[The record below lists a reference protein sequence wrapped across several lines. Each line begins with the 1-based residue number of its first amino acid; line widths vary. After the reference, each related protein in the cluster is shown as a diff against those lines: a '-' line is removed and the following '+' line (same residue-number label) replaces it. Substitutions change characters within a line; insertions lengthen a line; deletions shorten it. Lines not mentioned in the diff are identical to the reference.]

1 MNTKNRLQTLLRMGG
16 LLPATLLFAVG
27 FSACEASW
35 DDHYHTT
42 ETKMNNTQVSIVS
55 VTTEAYLQ
63 DQDSLSGMYAFLRDQ
78 GILEQ
83 INAKDQLHTLFLV
96 DDATFAQ
103 EDTTNASFLA
113 KSLVTDIALSPS
125 NLYDGERILMWHG
138 KYVVVSLDSAALA
151 GNISHI
157 RFNEVPVKEIIK
169 TSDGYIYVLEHLIKT
184 PMSLYDVINNLG
196 DDYSLFKEMVM
207 AKNVLTFDKP
217 NSKPIG
223 VDNTGNTVY
232 DSVFIISNP
241 FFDAK
246 GFDLTAESLTA
257 TVMLPSN
264 EVIRGAMD
272 DAKAKLTEWDMTRDT
287 NLMKNW
293 ILEVAFFNQ
302 RYTPAD
308 LSANTDISSIYGRQW
323 RTTVQLLDTE
333 NPISMS
339 NGIAYKVTWMKIPN
353 NILMYRL
360 KDYFYYYENCSE
372 TQKAAYF
379 NATNLEFKEC
389 VTDVAGWTPL
399 PGVWP
404 NIENRVLTYSFIN
417 TEVDVFNLEFVP
429 IKRVANSEG
438 GYDIRP
444 WKIPPGE
451 YTLGMGFKQSLGLDV
466 EISFNDVSMGTFT
479 LGSATT
485 FHYDRG
491 AGSYAEGYREALDT
505 PGLIT
510 HSKKGNYDRDGGQ
523 IGTVV
528 VTGDAQ
534 GNPAPVKLSIGSPGF
549 GTATKMIFHHWC
561 LRPTNNNY

>member
-1 MNTKNRLQTLLRMGG
+1 M
-16 LLPATLLFAVG
+16 
-27 FSACEASW
+27 
-35 DDHYHTT
+35 
-42 ETKMNNTQVSIVS
+42 
-55 VTTEAYLQ
+55 
-63 DQDSLSGMYAFLRDQ
+63 
-78 GILEQ
+78 
-83 INAKDQLHTLFLV
+83 
-96 DDATFAQ
+96 
-103 EDTTNASFLA
+103 
-113 KSLVTDIALSPS
+113 
-125 NLYDGERILMWHG
+125 
-138 KYVVVSLDSAALA
+138 
-151 GNISHI
+151 
-157 RFNEVPVKEIIK
+157 
-169 TSDGYIYVLEHLIKT
+169 
-184 PMSLYDVINNLG
+184 
-196 DDYSLFKEMVM
+196 
-207 AKNVLTFDKP
+207 
-217 NSKPIG
+217 
-223 VDNTGNTVY
+223 
-232 DSVFIISNP
+232 
-241 FFDAK
+241 
-246 GFDLTAESLTA
+246 
-257 TVMLPSN
+257 
-264 EVIRGAMD
+264 
-272 DAKAKLTEWDMTRDT
+272 TEWDMTRDT

-429 IKRVANSEG
+429 IKRVANSDG

-451 YTLGMGFKQSLGLDV
+451 YTLSMGFKQSLGLDV

-479 LGSATT
+479 
-485 FHYDRG
+485 
-491 AGSYAEGYREALDT
+491 
-505 PGLIT
+505 
-510 HSKKGNYDRDGGQ
+510 
-523 IGTVV
+523 
-528 VTGDAQ
+528 
-534 GNPAPVKLSIGSPGF
+534 
-549 GTATKMIFHHWC
+549 
-561 LRPTNNNY
+561 

>member
-1 MNTKNRLQTLLRMGG
+1 
-16 LLPATLLFAVG
+16 
-27 FSACEASW
+27 
-35 DDHYHTT
+35 
-42 ETKMNNTQVSIVS
+42 
-55 VTTEAYLQ
+55 
-63 DQDSLSGMYAFLRDQ
+63 
-78 GILEQ
+78 
-83 INAKDQLHTLFLV
+83 
-96 DDATFAQ
+96 
-103 EDTTNASFLA
+103 
-113 KSLVTDIALSPS
+113 
-125 NLYDGERILMWHG
+125 
-138 KYVVVSLDSAALA
+138 
-151 GNISHI
+151 
-157 RFNEVPVKEIIK
+157 
-169 TSDGYIYVLEHLIKT
+169 LEHLIKT

-429 IKRVANSEG
+429 IKRVANSDG